1 MAFSYQIEAQPNFAI
16 EISQHNANT
25 AFFAILDR
33 KRVNNLPKKTDIYR
47 YYDRNGTKLSSMY
60 KIALKPITI

>member
-1 MAFSYQIEAQPNFAI
+1 MQIP
-16 EISQHNANT
+16 

-33 KRVNNLPKKTDIYR
+33 KRVNNFLKKANIYQ

-60 KIALKPITI
+60 GIALLTKKNFESAEQTKRN